1 MAREIHTGWDAAGRQ
16 GANAVG
22 KMPVL
27 TERSDL
33 GAINRDTKAGW
44 EGATSGGS
52 AKRVAKKLGA
62 MP

>member
-1 MAREIHTGWDAAGRQ
+1 MTREIHIGWDGAGRQ

-33 GAINRDTKAGW
+33 KGGNAGW
-44 EGATSGGS
+44 EGATKGTG
-52 AKRVAKKLGA
+52 KRVAAKLGK